1 MLFVVPALGE
11 ILYVVFNS
19 NASTDTKAV
28 VAPHAGLTAV
38 IVNAV
43 GTIGAEA
50 TLTVFVEPVVQV
62 PVNVELA
69 VIV

>member
-1 MLFVVPALGE
+1 MFVVPALGE

-19 NASTDTKAV
+19 TALTDTKAV
-28 VAPHAGLTAV
+28 VAPHDGLAAV
-38 IVNAV
+38 IVNAD

-50 TLTVFVEPVVQV
+50 TLTVFVDG
-62 PVNVELA
+62 VEQAPDKVEVA

>member
-1 MLFVVPALGE
+1 MFVVPALGE
-11 ILYVVFNS
+11 ILYVVFNAT
-19 NASTDTKAV
+19 ASTETKAV
-28 VAPHAGLTAV
+28 VAPHDGVAAE
-38 IVNAV
+38 IVKAV
-43 GTIGAEA
+43 GTVGAEA